1 MGGHFDSP
9 GSLGHRDEEIDYG
22 AHIFRTKWMKW
33 RSASRVFLNH
43 KLSSKLR
50 RKLCEMS
57 VRQATLAIKNNGK
70 LQNIH
75 MDLSITCL
83 LGFEKKN
90 VIFFLIMFVCIR

>member
-1 MGGHFDSP
+1 M
-9 GSLGHRDEEIDYG
+9 
-22 AHIFRTKWMKW
+22 
-33 RSASRVFLNH
+33 FLNH

-57 VRQATLAIKNNGK
+57 VRQATLSIKNNGK

-83 LGFEKKN
+83 LGFEKKKCYILSHYVCMYKIN
-90 VIFFLIMFVCIR
+90 IDIHIAYILGFEKECYDFLRERLR